1 MSISFS
7 AAGFVQRVLALGPEF
22 TLYATALSEK
32 KTVDSAFFQ
41 NLADQEIGILFA
53 FIPQAHQAKLESLF
67 SVKTNALPSLAWNSA
82 DDDEILPVSTP
93 VRDALVGSSSN
104 FEGGGGSGGVQN
116 AEERSHAGQFGSS
129 SLDGGSDV
137 ELFLDLGGSSDDQVP
152 SPETTKKK
160 KKRTRKRTKK
170 KLIKLEEDN
179 KTKVCVPHPD
189 DLPVLAR
196 LDKWLSQ
203 GAHLSKKQARQSKLL
218 LRAATVG
225 HTNAA
230 RTLLVN
236 PHVRTLKEGTYSGWF
251 SETETA
257 LGTALHM
264 AARYGH
270 SAIVELLVARADA
283 QINQRDSGSS
293 TPLLLASSF
302 GHNKIVEIL
311 VLAGA
316 DTEARH
322 HGGATSLF
330 VAAQMGYLNI
340 VRFLVEAGA
349 CVETTFEE
357 QTPLYTGCYKGH
369 VNIVKFLIEAGAMFK
384 GAMHQGRTPLD
395 AAAQEGHADV
405 VKLLTES
412 GADHAVGPAGYSPL
426 HSAAANGHL
435 EAVKGLLEAGA
446 DRNAL
451 CITKDQ
457 ELTPLSMAAMNG
469 HLHIVKFLVMAGARD
484 HDTPLLIAA
493 ELDHM
498 KIINFLVEA
507 GTFENLAAQRFCDT
521 MLSLED
527 EGSRA
532 NLRSWH
538 TWRSNNSSL
547 FY

>member
-1 MSISFS
+1 M
-7 AAGFVQRVLALGPEF
+7 
-22 TLYATALSEK
+22 
-32 KTVDSAFFQ
+32 
-41 NLADQEIGILFA
+41 
-53 FIPQAHQAKLESLF
+53 
-67 SVKTNALPSLAWNSA
+67 
-82 DDDEILPVSTP
+82 
-93 VRDALVGSSSN
+93 
-104 FEGGGGSGGVQN
+104 
-116 AEERSHAGQFGSS
+116 
-129 SLDGGSDV
+129 
-137 ELFLDLGGSSDDQVP
+137 
-152 SPETTKKK
+152 
-160 KKRTRKRTKK
+160 
-170 KLIKLEEDN
+170 
-179 KTKVCVPHPD
+179 
-189 DLPVLAR
+189 
-196 LDKWLSQ
+196 
-203 GAHLSKKQARQSKLL
+203 
-218 LRAATVG
+218 
-225 HTNAA
+225 
-230 RTLLVN
+230 
-236 PHVRTLKEGTYSGWF
+236 
-251 SETETA
+251 
-257 LGTALHM
+257 
-264 AARYGH
+264 
-270 SAIVELLVARADA
+270 
-283 QINQRDSGSS
+283 
-293 TPLLLASSF
+293 
-302 GHNKIVEIL
+302 
-311 VLAGA
+311 
-316 DTEARH
+316 
-322 HGGATSLF
+322 
-330 VAAQMGYLNI
+330 
-340 VRFLVEAGA
+340 
-349 CVETTFEE
+349 
-357 QTPLYTGCYKGH
+357 
-369 VNIVKFLIEAGAMFK
+369 IEAGAMFK